1 MKICP
6 FCQEVFSSIELKS
19 HIGKKHLDFLLQ
31 SDEEKNATN
40 DDQCSTAL
48 VPTEHVDQVEFHQKN
63 LTKKHQCKH
72 CSRSYTYKN
81 CLKSHVKR
89 IHSGPRKRQNCE
101 VCQRKFNSKQ
111 ALRYHMKINH
121 NLSNNLKVNT
131 AKVVLKR
138 LSQQTVKKYQK
149 LEVDE
154 ENVCEMC
161 NASFTTPMTL
171 SKHIKLVHVEKELNK
186 LKQLMKLNNDY
197 KQVTMQMKNQLLQFC
212 KSHNV

>member
-1 MKICP
+1 
-6 FCQEVFSSIELKS
+6 
-19 HIGKKHLDFLLQ
+19 
-31 SDEEKNATN
+31 
-40 DDQCSTAL
+40 
-48 VPTEHVDQVEFHQKN
+48 
-63 LTKKHQCKH
+63 
-72 CSRSYTYKN
+72 
-81 CLKSHVKR
+81 
-89 IHSGPRKRQNCE
+89 
-101 VCQRKFNSKQ
+101 
-111 ALRYHMKINH
+111 MKINH

-171 SKHIKLVHVEKELNK
+171 SKHIKLVHVEKELNM

-197 KQVTMQMKNQLLQFC
+197 KQITMQMKNQLLQFC
-212 KSHNV
+212 KSHNVWKITKNWIFNLDLTKDWAFHFVLQWSFPFCPSIWTCRRHLEELH

>member
-1 MKICP
+1 
-6 FCQEVFSSIELKS
+6 
-19 HIGKKHLDFLLQ
+19 
-31 SDEEKNATN
+31 
-40 DDQCSTAL
+40 
-48 VPTEHVDQVEFHQKN
+48 
-63 LTKKHQCKH
+63 
-72 CSRSYTYKN
+72 
-81 CLKSHVKR
+81 
-89 IHSGPRKRQNCE
+89 
-101 VCQRKFNSKQ
+101 
-111 ALRYHMKINH
+111 MKINH

-138 LSQQTVKKYQK
+138 LSQQTVEKYQK

-154 ENVCEMC
+154 ELNISENVCEMC

-212 KSHNV
+212 KSYNV